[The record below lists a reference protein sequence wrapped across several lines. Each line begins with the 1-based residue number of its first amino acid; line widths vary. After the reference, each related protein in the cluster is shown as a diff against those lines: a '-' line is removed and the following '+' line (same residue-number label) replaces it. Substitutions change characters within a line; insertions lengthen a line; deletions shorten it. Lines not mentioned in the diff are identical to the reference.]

1 MIDPKTLEAAARAV
15 QAALLLLGHRLTDEQ
30 AEYVAN
36 AALQA
41 GGGE

>member
-1 MIDPKTLEAAARAV
+1 MSAAAKAV

-30 AEYVAN
+30 AEYVAKV
-36 AALQA
+36 AIGA

>member
-1 MIDPKTLEAAARAV
+1 MTPAAQAV

-30 AEYVAN
+30 SEYVAKV
-36 AALQA
+36 ALQA

>member
-1 MIDPKTLEAAARAV
+1 MSAAAKAV

-30 AEYVAN
+30 AEYVAK

-41 GGGE
+41 EGGE